1 MASCAYLI
9 DIGVLHHVPEKFDF
23 YCHRENLL
31 HQCFPINVKDICNV
45 SYRVNKKY
53 AQEVVVSKFSFV
65 CF

>member
-45 SYRVNKKY
+45 S
-53 AQEVVVSKFSFV
+53 
-65 CF
+65 